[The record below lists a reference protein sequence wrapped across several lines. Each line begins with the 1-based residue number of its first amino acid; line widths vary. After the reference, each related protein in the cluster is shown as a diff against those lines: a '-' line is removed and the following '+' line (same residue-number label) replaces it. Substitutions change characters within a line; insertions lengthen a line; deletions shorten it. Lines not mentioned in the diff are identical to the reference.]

1 MPVRDGCH
9 KTVIYDDRQVD
20 ILDNST
26 PTIIKAVGFARV
38 MKMARKDFS
47 RNSSMCR
54 VLVFSAALAALMSVG
69 TSAALAQSP
78 SAKLKSPGQI
88 AAASRLLAE
97 KNESCRQQAREQ
109 GLRFLKRRRF
119 IRDCVKA
126 GQ

>member
-1 MPVRDGCH
+1 
-9 KTVIYDDRQVD
+9 
-20 ILDNST
+20 
-26 PTIIKAVGFARV
+26 
-38 MKMARKDFS
+38 
-47 RNSSMCR
+47 
-54 VLVFSAALAALMSVG
+54 MSVG